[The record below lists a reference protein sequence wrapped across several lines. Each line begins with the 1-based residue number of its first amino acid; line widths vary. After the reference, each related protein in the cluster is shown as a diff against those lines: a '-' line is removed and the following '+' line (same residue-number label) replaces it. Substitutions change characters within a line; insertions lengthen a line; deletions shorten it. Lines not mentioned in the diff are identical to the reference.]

1 MCSTTIY
8 ASTCIVLALTS
19 GECLGEASSLATYPS
34 NAYHSV
40 CVHNM
45 SYIHKHTIM
54 VDFTLQ
60 ESWFPLGIRLLDV
73 VALLP
78 STFLARV
85 VECTSTML
93 APLYQQQY
101 LDGMLF
107 HMPYVWQLSI
117 GFTGYHK
124 LFGQHL
130 GMNVTT
136 TKCVIE

>member
-54 VDFTLQ
+54 VDYILQ

-85 VECTSTML
+85 VECTSTLL
-93 APLYQQQY
+93 APLSSISTTVSRRNVVSYALHLAAFNWIYWLSITSY
-101 LDGMLF
+101 LDGI
-107 HMPYVWQLSI
+107 W
-117 GFTGYHK
+117 
-124 LFGQHL
+124 
-130 GMNVTT
+130 
-136 TKCVIE
+136 E